1 MKIVPYGLRYIA
13 KKIYQISKERFPDSE
28 EKEILRT
35 VSFYVIYKFIGSA
48 IANPDDFKI
57 VETNDIP
64 DNVKSTLAYVA
75 KALQLIFR
83 FSDAD
88 DVKLVNLNSFMKK
101 KHDAAKSY
109 LIKILDVPEADQYL
123 QVNRYNKLTGTQTP
137 SIVIELKEI
146 VLLHSLVDEHKDK
159 LITVNNPKQSR
170 KEKEKD
176 KEKEKE
182 QDQLVQILKEL
193 GDVPTISDDDVR
205 EIQMDLI
212 NRYEVQLKDDQ
223 KEKDFKKKFWKRH

>member
-1 MKIVPYGLRYIA
+1 
-13 KKIYQISKERFPDSE
+13 
-28 EKEILRT
+28 
-35 VSFYVIYKFIGSA
+35 
-48 IANPDDFKI
+48 
-57 VETNDIP
+57 
-64 DNVKSTLAYVA
+64 LAYVA

-101 KHDAAKSY
+101 KHDTAKSY
-109 LIKILDVPEADQYL
+109 LLKILDVPDADQYL